1 MADKVFKKIPL
12 KKSFNIT
19 DVITILCYE
28 LAPSFSTEG
37 ESHDFWEMLYVDRG
51 RLSCTSGD
59 GSYHLKQG
67 EAIFHKPNDFHSVR
81 CDGTQSASIF
91 IVTFECSSPAMK
103 YFWGRTFRISE
114 ELTPL
119 IKRLIA
125 ECSQT
130 FSVSKYPLSLL
141 ETAPFG
147 GTQLVRNYLEELLIL
162 LLRGEESTPDSAVS
176 RGRDPIGDS
185 LAQRIAEYLKT
196 RVSTHVTL
204 EEISA
209 KFHYGKSSLCDVF
222 KHTFGETIIVYH
234 TKLKIAEA
242 KRLIFEKKLTVSE
255 VAEALGFESPE
266 YFSRTF
272 RRYTGMSPRDFR
284 TRLVSDNTVYLE
296 SELKL
301 V

>member
-1 MADKVFKKIPL
+1 MSDNSFKKIPL
-12 KKSFNIT
+12 KKTFNVT

-37 ESHDFWEMLYVDRG
+37 ETHDFWELLYVDRG
-51 RLSCTSGD
+51 RLSCISGD
-59 GSYHLKQG
+59 KSYHLSQG
-67 EAIFHKPNDFHSVR
+67 EVIFHKPNDFHSVR

-91 IVTFECSSPAMK
+91 IVSFKCTSTAMK
-103 YFWGRTFRISE
+103 FFHDRTFGVKD
-114 ELTPL
+114 ELVPM
-119 IKRLIA
+119 IKRLIS

-130 FSVSKYPLSLL
+130 FSVSKYPLAVLN
-141 ETAPFG
+141 TAPFG
-147 GTQLVRNYLEELLIL
+147 GAQLVKNYLEELLIL
-162 LLRGEESTPDSAVS
+162 LLRQEDTPEIAVS
-176 RGRDPIGDS
+176 GGRDPIGNS
-185 LAQRIAEYLKT
+185 LAHKIADYLKE
-196 RVSTHVTL
+196 RVSSHITL

-209 KFHYGKSSLCDVF
+209 NFHYGKSSICDVF
-222 KHTFGETIIVYH
+222 KRTFGDTIVVYH
-234 TKLKIAEA
+234 TKLKIDEA

-255 VAEALGFESPE
+255 VAERLGFESPE